1 MSKDRLDIAI
11 EQFEDESLDLTLG
24 ERVSILRQALTLN
37 AFEALKRVKK
47 HGSKS
52 VISEEEEYKQVEC
65 MKHFKVIEQMYACEI
80 KMSKLTGK
88 TSDRMTSEFMDAI
101 KKMKGSVGEII
112 TTIPT

>member
-47 HGSKS
+47 HGSRS

-65 MKHFKVIEQMYACEI
+65 MKHFKVIENMYACEI

-88 TSDRMTSEFMDAI
+88 TADRMNNDFLNAI
-101 KKMKGSVGEII
+101 KEMKSSIGPVI